1 MPNLIKKLLFL
12 LEIGNHQFDS
22 ILWKTCPEK
31 RKTLVNDIL
40 KFKVTIGKSKK
51 EISELFGYEPHIFY
65 TSMTWSYIVESD
77 KFGNTL
83 TSLSLYFKDEIVT
96 SIKIENKEA
105 IFNYLN

>member
-31 RKTLVNDIL
+31 RKTLVNDIF
-40 KFKVTIGKSKK
+40 KFKVPIGKSKK
-51 EISELFGYEPHIFY
+51 EIREIFGHEPHIY
-65 TSMTWSYIVESD
+65 TSMKWSYPVESD

-83 TSLSLYFKDEIVT
+83 ISLSLYFKDEIVT
-96 SIKIENKEA
+96 NIRLKTSE
-105 IFNYLN
+105 

>member
-31 RKTLVNDIL
+31 RKTLVNDIF
-40 KFKVTIGKSKK
+40 KFKVPIGKSKK
-51 EISELFGYEPHIFY
+51 EIREIFGHEPHIY
-65 TSMTWSYIVESD
+65 TSVKWSYPVESD

-83 TSLSLYFKDEIVT
+83 ISLSLYFKDEIVT
-96 SIKIENKEA
+96 NIRLKTSE
-105 IFNYLN
+105 

>member
-22 ILWKTCPEK
+22 ILWKTRPEK
-31 RKTLVNDIL
+31 RKTLVNDIF
-40 KFKVTIGKSKK
+40 KFNVPIGKSKK
-51 EISELFGYEPHIFY
+51 EILELFGYAPHIH
-65 TSMTWSYIVESD
+65 TSMTWSYPVESD

-83 TSLSLYFKDEIVT
+83 MLLSLYFKDEIVT
-96 SIKIENKEA
+96 SIKIENKGG

>member
-22 ILWKTCPEK
+22 ILWKTRPEK
-31 RKTLVNDIL
+31 RNTLVDDIF
-40 KFKVTIGKSKK
+40 KFKIPIGKSKK
-51 EISELFGYEPHIFY
+51 EICELFGYEPHMY
-65 TSMTWSYIVESD
+65 TSMTWSYPVESD

-96 SIKIENKEA
+96 NIRLKIRE
-105 IFNYLN
+105 